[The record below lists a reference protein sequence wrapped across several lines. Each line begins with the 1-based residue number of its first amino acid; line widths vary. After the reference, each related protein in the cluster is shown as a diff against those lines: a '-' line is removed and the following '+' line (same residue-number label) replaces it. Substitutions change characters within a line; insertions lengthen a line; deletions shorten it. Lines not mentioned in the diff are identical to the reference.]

1 MDERSD
7 KKKKSVN
14 ELNKHFL
21 SLQSDFGI
29 GEMPLRNLSHRK
41 TQVFHPDTTLR
52 ETFIALNQTGADAGL
67 VAQQTDAPLG
77 IVTLRNLL
85 DAVTVQGGGMDD
97 PVIAF
102 MTAAPLSLPVDAP
115 VHRAKVIMT
124 RSRLSH
130 LMLTEANG
138 CFSTL
143 ISQTDIPGFREGGAD
158 DLTDQINTAKDIE
171 TVESVTEEVRKLGAE
186 LFVRGM
192 GVEALCQW
200 MSGLNDLITMQVIEL
215 IADKY
220 DLPPVQWCWIVFG
233 SEGRLEQTFATDQD
247 NGLIFQPDTEEDTEK
262 TRLAFLLFAKEVTT
276 ALDQCGFDLC
286 KGGIMA
292 SNREWCLSVKEWK
305 EKFSMWMIVPEP
317 DALLNSAIF
326 FDFRPIYGQDE
337 LVYDLRSW
345 LLPQPAQ
352 HERLLYGLCTEALSC
367 VPAIGFMG
375 RFIYEADKA
384 SPNTINL
391 KMNGA
396 RPFVDA
402 ARIWGLKHQ
411 AWVTNTADRLRSA
424 ADNIRLSAA
433 DTAATIEAFDF
444 IQRLRIY
451 QQLSRTDTDKVNRIN
466 PKKLNNVQKLLLKE
480 AFKQAKSLQA
490 MLKQEF
496 NV

>member
-1 MDERSD
+1 MDERSS
-7 KKKKSVN
+7 KKKKTVEDLS
-14 ELNKHFL
+14 KHFL
-21 SLQSDFGI
+21 SLQSESGI
-29 GEMPLRNLSHRK
+29 GEMPLKSISHRK
-41 TQVFHPDTTLR
+41 TQIFDPDTTLR
-52 ETFIALNQTGADAGL
+52 ETLIALNASGADAGL
-67 VAQQTDAPLG
+67 VAQNINAPLG

-85 DAVTVQGGGMDD
+85 DAVTLQGGGMDD

-115 VHRAKVIMT
+115 VHRAKVLMT

-130 LMLTEANG
+130 LVLTETNG

-158 DLTDQINTAKDIE
+158 DLTDQINTAKNIK
-171 TVESVTEEVRKLGAE
+171 TVEVLADDVRKLGAE
-186 LFVRGM
+186 LFVSGM

-215 IADKY
+215 VADKY
-220 DLPPVQWCWIVFG
+220 DLPPVPWCWVVFG

-262 TRLAFLLFAKEVTT
+262 TREQFLPFAEEVTK

-286 KGGIMA
+286 KGDIMA
-292 SNREWCLSVKEWK
+292 SNPQWCLSALEWR
-305 EKFSMWMIVPEP
+305 EKFSMWMSVPEP

-337 LVYDLRSW
+337 LVNELRGW
-345 LLPQPAQ
+345 LLPLPAQ

-367 VPAIGFMG
+367 IPALGFMG
-375 RFIYEADKA
+375 RFIYEADKE

-391 KMNGA
+391 KMNGT

-411 AWVTNTADRLRSA
+411 AWVTNTADRLRVA
-424 ADNIRLSAA
+424 ADSIRLTTA
-433 DTAATIEAFDF
+433 DTAAAIEAFDC
-444 IQRLRIY
+444 IQRLRIH
-451 QQLSRTDTDKVNRIN
+451 QQLSRSGTDKVNHIN
-466 PKKLNNVQKLLLKE
+466 PKNLNNLQKLMLKE

-490 MLKQEF
+490 KLRQEF